1 MADKERIEPIRIT
14 DNDSG
19 NTYVLDFN
27 RDSVRFAESRGF
39 KLEDVPDY
47 PSTKFEEFFF
57 YAFRANHKNLSREK
71 ANKLYEKMGGMTER
85 VLARLLDLYQQAQV
99 SNNIQ
104 DEDDLKENPHVT
116 VEL

>member
-1 MADKERIEPIRIT
+1 MDKERIEPIKIT

-19 NTYVLDFN
+19 NVYVLDFT

-47 PSTKFEEFFF
+47 PTTKFEEFFF
-57 YAFRANHKNLSREK
+57 FAFRAHHKNLPREK
-71 ANKLYEKMGGMTER
+71 ANKLYEKMGGMTDK
-85 VLARLLDLYQQAQV
+85 VLTRLIDLYQQAQV
-99 SNNIQ
+99 ANNIQ
-104 DEDDLKENPHVT
+104 DEDDLAANPHVT